1 MFLVWLG
8 VILLI
13 VALAVVLFIILHKM
27 PLLANI
33 DIDNLPAEQAAAKKE
48 AIINDRIRRQL
59 TRCGWWWRNI
69 LSPVYAKI
77 KGFFGQGYAKLKRL
91 HRQQIKTKLQ
101 SQGLNEQ
108 RANELLLEAH
118 EALSQGRV
126 NEAEQLVLE
135 SLELDQ
141 RQIDSF
147 AFLAEVY
154 NEAKKYKEAQE
165 VWQYIVK
172 RLTQKYR
179 AEELRRR
186 PETKDTKQKLA
197 DYCYLLGQSYY
208 RDGQLERADYY
219 LKQALKLAPKNPRY
233 LDTMLA
239 VSIMRKD
246 RVTAVLILDTLTAVD
261 PNNGNLSNY
270 LEQIK
275 QL

>member
-8 VILLI
+8 IILLI
-13 VALAVVLFIILHKM
+13 IALAVILFIILHKM

-33 DIDNLPAEQAAAKKE
+33 DVDNLPAEQATAKKS
-48 AIINDRIRRQL
+48 AIINNRIRRQL
-59 TRCGWWWRNI
+59 ARHGWWWRNI
-69 LSPVYAKI
+69 LSPIYAKI
-77 KGFFGQGYAKLKRL
+77 QGFFGRGYAKLQRL
-91 HRQQIKTKLQ
+91 HRQQVKTKLQ
-101 SQGLNEQ
+101 RQGLNEQ
-108 RANELLLEAH
+108 RANELLLEAN

-126 NEAEQLVLE
+126 NEAEQLALE

-141 RQIDSF
+141 RQIDGF
-147 AFLAEVY
+147 AVLAEVY

-165 VWQYIVK
+165 VWQYIIK

-186 PETKDTKQKLA
+186 PEAKNTKQKLA
-197 DYCYLLGQSYY
+197 DYYYLLGQSYY
-208 RDGQLERADYY
+208 RNDQLDRADHY
-219 LKQALKLAPKNPRY
+219 LRQALKLAPKNPRY

>member
-8 VILLI
+8 IILLI
-13 VALAVVLFIILHKM
+13 IALAVILFIILHKM

-33 DIDNLPAEQAAAKKE
+33 DVDNLPAEQATAKKS
-48 AIINDRIRRQL
+48 ATINNRIRRQL
-59 TRCGWWWRNI
+59 ARHGWWWRNI
-69 LSPVYAKI
+69 LSPIYAKI
-77 KGFFGQGYAKLKRL
+77 QGFFGRGYAKLQRL
-91 HRQQIKTKLQ
+91 HRQQVKTKLQ
-101 SQGLNEQ
+101 LQGLNEQ
-108 RANELLLEAH
+108 RANELLLEAN

-126 NEAEQLVLE
+126 NEAEQLALE

-141 RQIDSF
+141 RQIDGF
-147 AFLAEVY
+147 AVLAEVY

-165 VWQYIVK
+165 VWQYIIK

-186 PETKDTKQKLA
+186 PEAKNTKQKLA
-197 DYCYLLGQSYY
+197 DYYYLLGQSYY
-208 RDGQLERADYY
+208 RNDQLDRADHY
-219 LKQALKLAPKNPRY
+219 LRQALKLAPKNPRY

>member
-33 DIDNLPAEQAAAKKE
+33 DVDNLPAEQATAKKS
-48 AIINDRIRRQL
+48 AIINNRIRRQL
-59 TRCGWWWRNI
+59 ARHGWWWRNI
-69 LSPVYAKI
+69 LSPIYAKI
-77 KGFFGQGYAKLKRL
+77 QGFFGRGYAKLQRL
-91 HRQQIKTKLQ
+91 HRQQVKTKLQ
-101 SQGLNEQ
+101 LQGLNEQ
-108 RANELLLEAH
+108 RANELLLEAN

-126 NEAEQLVLE
+126 NEAEQLALE

-141 RQIDSF
+141 RQIDGF
-147 AFLAEVY
+147 AVLAEVY

-165 VWQYIVK
+165 VWQYIIK

-186 PETKDTKQKLA
+186 PEAKNTKQKLA
-197 DYCYLLGQSYY
+197 DYYYLLGQSYY
-208 RDGQLERADYY
+208 RNDQLDRADHY
-219 LKQALKLAPKNPRY
+219 LRQALKLAPKNPRY

>member
-13 VALAVVLFIILHKM
+13 IALAVILFIILHKM

-33 DIDNLPAEQAAAKKE
+33 DIDNLPAEQAAVKKA
-48 AIINDRIRRQL
+48 AIIDERIRRQL
-59 TRCGWWWRNI
+59 ARHGWWWRNI
-69 LSPVYAKI
+69 LSPVYARV

-91 HRQQIKTKLQ
+91 QRQQVKTKLQ
-101 SQGLNEQ
+101 LQGLNEQ
-108 RANELLLEAH
+108 RAKELLVEAQ

-126 NEAEQLVLE
+126 NEAEQLALE

-141 RQIDSF
+141 SQIDSF
-147 AFLAEVY
+147 AFLADVY

-186 PETKDTKQKLA
+186 PEAKNTKQQLA
-197 DYCYLLGQSYY
+197 DYYYLLGQSYY
-208 RDGQLERADYY
+208 RDGQLERADHY
-219 LKQALKLAPKNPRY
+219 LRQALKLAPKNPRY

-246 RVTAVLILDTLTAVD
+246 RVTAVIILDTLTAVD

>member
-8 VILLI
+8 IILLI
-13 VALAVVLFIILHKM
+13 IALAVILFIILHKM

-33 DIDNLPAEQAAAKKE
+33 DVDNLPAEQATAKKS
-48 AIINDRIRRQL
+48 AIINNRIRRQL
-59 TRCGWWWRNI
+59 ARHGWWWRNI
-69 LSPVYAKI
+69 LSPIYAKI
-77 KGFFGQGYAKLKRL
+77 QGFFGRGYAKLQRL
-91 HRQQIKTKLQ
+91 HRQQVKTKLQ
-101 SQGLNEQ
+101 LQGLNEQ
-108 RANELLLEAH
+108 RANELLLEAN

-126 NEAEQLVLE
+126 NEAEQLALE

-141 RQIDSF
+141 RQIDGF
-147 AFLAEVY
+147 AVLAEVY

-165 VWQYIVK
+165 VWQYIIK

-186 PETKDTKQKLA
+186 PEAKNTKQKLA
-197 DYCYLLGQSYY
+197 DYYYLLGQSYY
-208 RDGQLERADYY
+208 RNDQLDRADHY
-219 LKQALKLAPKNPRY
+219 LRQALKLAPKNPRY

-239 VSIMRKD
+239 VSIMKKD
-246 RVTAVLILDTLTAVD
+246 RVTAVIILDTLTAVD